1 MSTYND
7 IEVGKVIST
16 LKVIIDRVYVIG
28 DGEERKVNVF
38 LKGEDFEYATGQWGE
53 FIRNLKV
60 ES

>member
-28 DGEERKVNVF
+28 DGEEHT
-38 LKGEDFEYATGQWGE
+38 L
-53 FIRNLKV
+53 
-60 ES
+60 ESTAAITS

>member
-28 DGEERKVNVF
+28 DGAAV
-38 LKGEDFEYATGQWGE
+38 LYARRLRPVPMQ
-53 FIRNLKV
+53 
-60 ES
+60 